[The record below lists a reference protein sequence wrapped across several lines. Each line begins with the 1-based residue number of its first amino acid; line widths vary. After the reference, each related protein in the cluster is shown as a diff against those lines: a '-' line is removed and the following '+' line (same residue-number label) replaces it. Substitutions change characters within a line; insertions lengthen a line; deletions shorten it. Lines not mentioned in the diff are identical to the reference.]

1 MPAANWSKS
10 NQGWKKS
17 SQLKFLV
24 REAISFTNVNPSQV
38 RRPLSQQKLTGG
50 TKVDFSP
57 YLYLAVTT
65 TVFARLRLAL
75 ILFGKSTES
84 FTWNR
89 FQPFCEFTH
98 VSDLHF
104 IADDWKNRKIMKSH
118 CKEVNSRSIAAQ
130 KRFNSSKTKLTWRYI
145 HQKKATVNYTTP

>member
-65 TVFARLRLAL
+65 AVFARIRLAL

-84 FTWNR
+84 FT
-89 FQPFCEFTH
+89 
-98 VSDLHF
+98 
-104 IADDWKNRKIMKSH
+104 
-118 CKEVNSRSIAAQ
+118 
-130 KRFNSSKTKLTWRYI
+130 
-145 HQKKATVNYTTP
+145 